1 MEFLFQYGLFFAKAI
16 TWVAAILIVVTGLVN
31 LLRHLREQHGDHLE
45 VRNLNDRFRD
55 LADALKHQL
64 LTEHEWKQELKQHKA
79 EDKARAKAHKK
90 HTAPERPRVFVLD
103 FHGDLHASQV
113 GSLREEISAVLQ
125 VARPG
130 DETLLRLESE
140 GGVVHGY
147 GLAASQLKRVREHGL
162 KLTVAVDKVAAS
174 GGYLMACV
182 AEKIIAAPFAI
193 VGSIGVVAQL
203 PNFNRLLKKHEVDF
217 ELHTAGEFK
226 RTLTLFGENTE
237 AGRAKFQEELEDAHE
252 LFKSFIAENRPQL
265 PLAPVATGEHWFGA
279 RALALKLVDELKTSD
294 DYLLAR
300 SRDCDLFGVSYK
312 RHRSLVERAA
322 SGLSKLRLSPRS
334 FGGGATFPW

>member
-1 MEFLFQYGLFFAKAI
+1 MEFLYQYGLFLAKAV
-16 TWVAAILIVVTGLVN
+16 TWVAAILLVVGAVVN
-31 LLRHLREQHGDHLE
+31 MLRHLREHGGDHLE
-45 VRNLNDRFRD
+45 VKNLNDRFRD

-64 LTEHEWKQELKQHKA
+64 LSPHEWKQELKQHKA
-79 EDKARAKAHKK
+79 EEKAKNKARKK
-90 HTAPERPRVFVLD
+90 HTGPERPRVFVLD

-113 GSLREEISAVLQ
+113 GSLREEVSAVLQ

-147 GLAASQLKRVREHGL
+147 GLAASQLRRVREHGL

-226 RTLTLFGENTE
+226 RTLTVFGENTE
-237 AGRAKFQEELEDAHE
+237 AGRAKFQEELEDAHA

-279 RALALKLVDELKTSD
+279 RALALNLVDELKTSD

-300 SRDCDLFGVSYK
+300 SKDCDLFAVSYK
-312 RHRSLVERAA
+312 RHRSLVERVTGGLAKLAA
-322 SGLSKLRLSPRS
+322 PRWLS
-334 FGGGATFPW
+334 